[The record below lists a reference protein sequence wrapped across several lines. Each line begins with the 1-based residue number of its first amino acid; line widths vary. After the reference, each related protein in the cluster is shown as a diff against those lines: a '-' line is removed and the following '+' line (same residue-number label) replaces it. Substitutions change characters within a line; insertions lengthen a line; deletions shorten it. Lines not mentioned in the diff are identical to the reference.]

1 MARTARE
8 SAKAKAFLDTTVP
21 GDRILG
27 DDERKA
33 LTSKKLK
40 GYASLACSKYVQLEF
55 GLSIYGPMA
64 DLLVRA
70 QGGAS
75 MTEVMSLAVR
85 YASGP
90 PQYKW
95 RRVGSVM
102 LKTIT
107 FFIRKLE
114 SDWPTAK
121 APAEQLRGFLRKY
134 VRRVWKSA
142 FKGIDTVLDPS
153 GCLGDLPEP
162 RWDAKTRT
170 MVNVVSDAYLKAK
183 ADQLAAFIRRRNE
196 FQRIFDALK
205 KVPCSKRDPETK
217 RRIKAL
223 RGILVN
229 AAQATPSDIRNV
241 GDAFVAV
248 ECPDDHV
255 LLSSHAKH
263 FDRITQ
269 AIGKVSEPSF
279 GPQAT

>member
-1 MARTARE
+1 MDCNTPEPAGRN
-8 SAKAKAFLDTTVP
+8 AFLDTTVP

-33 LTSKKLK
+33 LTKKKLR
-40 GYASLACSKYVQLEF
+40 GYASLASSKYVQLEF
-55 GLSIYGPMA
+55 GLSVYGPMA
-64 DLLVRA
+64 DLLARA

-75 MTEVMSLAVR
+75 VAEVWSVAVR
-85 YASGP
+85 YATGP

-114 SDWPTAK
+114 SDWRTGE

-134 VRRVWKSA
+134 VGRVWKKA

-162 RWDAKTRT
+162 RRDAKTKT
-170 MVNVVSDAYLKAK
+170 MTNVVTDAYVKAK
-183 ADQLAAFIRRRNE
+183 APQLAAFIRRRTE
-196 FQRIFDALK
+196 FRTILDALEEI
-205 KVPCSKRDPETK
+205 PCGKRDAETK
-217 RRIKAL
+217 RRIRAL
-223 RGILVN
+223 RRILVN
-229 AAQATPSDIRNV
+229 AGQATSSDIRNV

-248 ECPDDHV
+248 ECPGDHV

-263 FDRITQ
+263 FGLIAQ
-269 AIGKVSEPSF
+269 AIGKVSESSF
-279 GPQAT
+279 DG